1 MSPLTD
7 LTQKIVFTYAV
18 HFSNNSLGWFY
29 SLIRGPSYTIEINNK
44 KTTKKKTTSKL
55 LKLVQD
61 NLQTR
66 QRKVRDTKV
75 VKIRQKH
82 EKD

>member
-1 MSPLTD
+1 MSRLTD
-7 LTQKIVFTYAV
+7 LTQKTVFTYAV
-18 HFSNNSLGWFY
+18 HFSNNLLGWFY

-44 KTTKKKTTSKL
+44 GKEKTTSKL
-55 LKLVQD
+55 LKPVQD